1 MTASVIRTIAMPNLS
16 RIALLLAACG
26 LAPQL
31 HAADRPAVLPDTMAQ
46 RVLACTSCHAKK
58 DVNDQYFPRISGKPA
73 GYLYNQMINFRDGR
87 RQFPLM
93 SYMVGHLP
101 EPYMREIAA
110 HFAAEH
116 LPSPPAQPSDANAA
130 VLERGR
136 TLVMLGDPAIKVP
149 ACIACHGQ
157 QLTGVNPAIPGLLGL
172 PRDYVNAQLG
182 AWRNKTRRAAA
193 PDCMAEITAR
203 LSLADASA
211 ISSWLGLQPVP
222 PDARPAASIVKPLP
236 LACGSMP

>member
-1 MTASVIRTIAMPNLS
+1 MPPAP
-16 RIALLLAACG
+16 RIALLLAAFW
-26 LAPQL
+26 LAAPL
-31 HAADRPAVLPDTMAQ
+31 HAADRPDVLPDTMAQ

-58 DVNDQYFPRISGKPA
+58 DVNDQFFPRISGKPA
-73 GYLYNQMINFRDGR
+73 GYLYNQMRNFRDGR

-93 SYMVGHLP
+93 SYMVDRLP
-101 EPYMREIAA
+101 DPYLQEIAA
-110 HFAAEH
+110 YFASQH
-116 LPSPPAQPSDANAA
+116 LPSPPVQPSDASGA

-136 TLVMLGDPAIKVP
+136 SLVMHGDPATRVP
-149 ACIACHGQ
+149 ACIACHGE

-172 PRDYVNAQLG
+172 PRDYVNAQFG

-203 LSLADASA
+203 LSLEDANA
-211 ISSWLGLQPVP
+211 ISSWLGMQPVP
-222 PDARPAASIVKPLP
+222 PAARPADSVARPLP